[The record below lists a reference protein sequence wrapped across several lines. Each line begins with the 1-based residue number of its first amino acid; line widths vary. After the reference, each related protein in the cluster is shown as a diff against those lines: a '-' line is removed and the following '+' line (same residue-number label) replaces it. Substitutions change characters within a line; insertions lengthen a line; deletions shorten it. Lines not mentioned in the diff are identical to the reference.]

1 LKLIKADFILT
12 CDDEFKIIKNGAV
25 AFDKKIKAVGTN
37 LEDRYEYEEI
47 IATPKNTLLLPGLI
61 NIHTHLEFGKNKTT
75 LAYGGFLK
83 WLYSVIDKREEI
95 VQSCKGKCYDDMF
108 NQMIDSGITSF
119 GVISSF
125 GTDHEE
131 YKKTKQKVVYFNEVI
146 GSNPASVDVL
156 FADFK
161 ARLEESKKHTSDTF
175 IPAIAIHS
183 PYSVHPILVKHV
195 LDIAKKEDMVV
206 STHFLESKAEK
217 KWLDSSDG
225 EFKEFFKN
233 FLQTTTSVNN
243 SFDFLDMF
251 DSIKSPIY
259 IHCVYANEAHLKT
272 IKAQNGY
279 IGHCPV
285 SNRLLGSDLL
295 DLEALKSNEIKYTVA
310 TDGLSSNY
318 SLNLFKEIRASLLQ
332 QVGLN
337 LQLLSRDLIFGITN
351 IAAKALRLHAG
362 QIKEGFDADIITI
375 KLPDSIEDNND
386 LALHAILHTNC
397 AEQVFINGE
406 QVK

>member
-12 CDDEFKIIKNGAV
+12 CDDEFSIIRNGGI
-25 AFDKKIKAVGTN
+25 AFDKTIKAVGVDLDTK
-37 LEDRYEYEEI
+37 YEYEEI
-47 IATPKNTLLLPGLI
+47 IQTPKNTVLLPGLI

-83 WLYSVIDKREEI
+83 WLYSVIDKRDEI
-95 VQSCKGKCYDDMF
+95 VQNCKGECYDDMF
-108 NQMIDSGITSF
+108 NQMIKSGITSF

-125 GTDHEE
+125 GKDYQE
-131 YKKTKQKVVYFNEVI
+131 YQKTKQKVVYFNEVI
-146 GSNPASVDVL
+146 GSNPASVDAL

-161 ARLEESKKHTSDTF
+161 ARLEESKKYKSDTF
-175 IPAIAIHS
+175 IPAIAVHS
-183 PYSVHPILVKHV
+183 PYSVHPILIKHT
-195 LDIAKKEDMVV
+195 LEIAKKEKMVV

-225 EFKEFFKN
+225 EFREFFKN
-233 FLQTTTSVNN
+233 FLQTTKSVND
-243 SFDFLDMF
+243 SFSFLDMF
-251 DSIKSPIY
+251 DDIASPIY
-259 IHCVYANEAHLKT
+259 IHCVYTDEIHLQK

-295 DLEALKSNEIKYTVA
+295 DLEKLKSHEIKYAVA

-318 SLNLFKEIRASLLQ
+318 SLNLFKEIRTSLLQ

-337 LQLLSRDLIFGITN
+337 LQLLSRDLIFGVTN
-351 IAAKALRLHAG
+351 VAAKALRLHTG
-362 QIKEGFDADIITI
+362 QIKEGFDADMITI
-375 KLPDSIEDNND
+375 KLPDSIKDNND
-386 LALHAILHTNC
+386 LALHTILHTNC
-397 AEQVFINGE
+397 AEQVFIDGE